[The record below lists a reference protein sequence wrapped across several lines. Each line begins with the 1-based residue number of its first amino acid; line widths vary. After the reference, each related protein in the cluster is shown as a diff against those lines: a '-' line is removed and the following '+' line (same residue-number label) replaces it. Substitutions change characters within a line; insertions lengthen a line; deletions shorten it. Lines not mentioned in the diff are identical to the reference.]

1 MTTIVDLQLMKVS
14 GGPVNTLKI
23 KPIEILNMEFYDLN
37 TVYLRLNY
45 YLNYIVKVYSLD
57 VLEPYE
63 RIYFVTRLID
73 VIEAIES
80 FHRLSFIS
88 IQNY

>member
-1 MTTIVDLQLMKVS
+1 
-14 GGPVNTLKI
+14 
-23 KPIEILNMEFYDLN
+23 MEFYDLN

-45 YLNYIVKVYSLD
+45 YLNYIVRVYSLD

-73 VIEAIES
+73 VTEAIES
-80 FHRLSFIS
+80 LHRLSFIS
-88 IQNY
+88 IQNDWYY